1 MESLR
6 IDSPPPSTAVFTEKQ
21 HSTLHTIIAVAI
33 WLGAIHFNVVV
44 VITSFVFLS
53 LPKALAY
60 ICKHALGYFP
70 VTLHVEDYN
79 AFDPNRAY
87 VFGYEPHSV
96 LPIGVV
102 ALGDLT
108 GFLPFSKIKVLASTA
123 VFYTPFLRHIW
134 TWLGLSAATRK
145 NFTSLLSSGH
155 SCVIVPGGVQETFH
169 MEHGSEVVY
178 LRNRKGFVRLALQM
192 GCPVVPVFSFGQ
204 SQAYKWWKPGG
215 KLFLQFSRAIRF
227 TPIAFWG
234 VFGTPLPYRVPMHV
248 VIGRPI
254 EVKKI
259 PQPTTEEVSEVHSL
273 YVEALQEL
281 FERHRAK
288 YHLHRLIYSSQS
300 RWLNTVRALFVF
312 KCSLFSYLST
322 EYVTGI
328 PL

>member
-1 MESLR
+1 MS
-6 IDSPPPSTAVFTEKQ
+6 I
-21 HSTLHTIIAVAI
+21 
-33 WLGAIHFNVVV
+33 
-44 VITSFVFLS
+44 
-53 LPKALAY
+53 
-60 ICKHALGYFP
+60 FP
-70 VTLHVEDYN
+70 
-79 AFDPNRAY
+79 
-87 VFGYEPHSV
+87 
-96 LPIGVV
+96 
-102 ALGDLT
+102 
-108 GFLPFSKIKVLASTA
+108 
-123 VFYTPFLRHIW
+123 VFYTSFLRHIW

-204 SQAYKWWKPGG
+204 SQAYKWLKPSG

-259 PQPTTEEVSEVHSL
+259 PQPTTEEVSKVHSL

-281 FERHRAK
+281 FERHNAK
-288 YHLHRLIYSSQS
+288 IGHADLQLKI
-300 RWLNTVRALFVF
+300 L
-312 KCSLFSYLST
+312 
-322 EYVTGI
+322 
-328 PL
+328 